1 MRGDLSHVEAIQPPQ
16 AERKDRALESIRAN
30 VFSALHDKD
39 PALYQRLSDALDEIK
54 PDLDQDK

>member
-1 MRGDLSHVEAIQPPQ
+1 MSHVEAIRPPQ

-39 PALYQRLSDALDEIK
+39 PALYQRLSDALNEIK